1 MILNSRSWTKIY
13 IKIMEKVTQYVSV
26 VNQAYDIVKEKFN
39 NAQSV
44 EKAKADKNAL
54 VKELENDSCIKVPFV
69 GDFNAGKSSL
79 INSIIGREILPTN
92 ILPETAVSYELFYAA
107 DEKLEVWLD
116 DKLVQTVSVDQI
128 NSLQLTPNNLV
139 KLYLN
144 NAVVKDWN
152 DRNIVVVDMPGIDSG
167 VEAHNNAILHYVQ
180 DGNYFVLVSE
190 AEGGTLRSTTLNF
203 VDEIK
208 KYGASLAI
216 VISKADKKPVE
227 DVANIKAQIED
238 VAKRIVGPSTQV
250 ATASAVNHDFEGVL
264 SILNSIDANALVES
278 KYQGQVAGLIDSY
291 IAELG
296 LQMKLLLADKSDF
309 STRIEE
315 LKNAQALAIE
325 NIKKKADMAQSV
337 EGSADDILQDIAV
350 ALKSKA
356 AYIASLLYGQV
367 DSNVLNQEILTIVRP
382 VIVNSFKREISEYSD
397 VIGGAIQ
404 EFTIQ
409 VDEIVNDKNNKA
421 LVGAEELVGNL
432 LGKDILEKLL
442 KKGLDKLAE
451 RLIAYKGLST
461 LLKSLSKILGPVVT
475 IIINVIP
482 DLLRLIFGKSK
493 EQKIEELK
501 VKFASEVVGRIV
513 ESLRTPIEDMIKE
526 QRAEVDRNVAVLIES
541 ESQKYNDNIQAVMQ
555 QQEEEKAE
563 KEKKVASLNGVIG
576 QLNKLMQN
584 I

>member
-1 MILNSRSWTKIY
+1 MKA
-13 IKIMEKVTQYVSV
+13 MEKVIQYVSV
-26 VNQAYDIVKEKFN
+26 VNQAYNIVKENFN

-44 EKAKADKNAL
+44 EKAEADKSAL
-54 VKELENDSCIKVPFV
+54 VKELENDSYIKVPFV

-92 ILPETAVSYELFYAA
+92 ILPETAVSYELYYAA

-116 DKLVQTVSVDQI
+116 DKLIQTVPVDQI

-144 NAVVKDWN
+144 NPVVKDWN
-152 DRNIVVVDMPGIDSG
+152 DRNIIVVDMPGIDSG

-180 DGNYFVLVSE
+180 DGNFFVLVSE

-216 VISKADKKPVE
+216 VISKADKKPAE

-238 VAKRIVGPSTQV
+238 VAKRIVGSSTQV
-250 ATASAVNHDFEGVL
+250 ATASAVNHDFGGVL

-278 KYQGQVAGLIDSY
+278 KYQGQVTGLIDSY

-309 STRIEE
+309 SARIEE
-315 LKNAQALAIE
+315 LKKAQALAID
-325 NIKKKADMAQSV
+325 NIKKKANMAQSV

-356 AYIASLLYGQV
+356 AYIASLLYGQA

-409 VDEIVNDKNNKA
+409 VDEIINDKNNKA
-421 LVGAEELVGNL
+421 LAGAEDLVGKV
-432 LGKDILEKLL
+432 LGKEVLEELL

-475 IIINVIP
+475 IVINIIP

-513 ESLRTPIEDMIKE
+513 EALRTPVEDMIKE
-526 QRAEVDRNVAVLIES
+526 QRAEVDRNVAELIES

-563 KEKKVASLNGVIG
+563 REKKVASLNGVIG
-576 QLNKLMQN
+576 QLSALKQN

>member
-1 MILNSRSWTKIY
+1 
-13 IKIMEKVTQYVSV
+13 MEKVSQYVSV
-26 VNQAYDIVKEKFN
+26 VNQAYNIVKENFN

-44 EKAKADKNAL
+44 EKAEADKSAL
-54 VKELENDSCIKVPFV
+54 VKELENDSYIKVPFV

-92 ILPETAVSYELFYAA
+92 ILPETAVSYELYYAV

-116 DKLVQTVSVDQI
+116 DKLVQTVPVDQI

-152 DRNIVVVDMPGIDSG
+152 DRNIIVVDMPGIDSG

-180 DGNYFVLVSE
+180 DGNFFVLVSE

-208 KYGASLAI
+208 KYGASLVI
-216 VISKADKKPVE
+216 VISKADKKPAE

-238 VAKRIVGPSTQV
+238 VAKRIVGSSTQV

-264 SILNSIDANALVES
+264 SILNSIDANALVKS
-278 KYQGQVAGLIDSY
+278 KYQGQVTDLIDNY
-291 IAELG
+291 IVELG

-309 STRIEE
+309 TTRIEE
-315 LKNAQALAIE
+315 LKKAQALAIE

-337 EGSADDILQDIAV
+337 EGSAEDILQDIAV

-356 AYIASLLYGQV
+356 AYIASLLYGQA
-367 DSNVLNQEILTIVRP
+367 DSNVVNQEILTIVRP

-409 VDEIVNDKNNKA
+409 VDEIINDKNNKA
-421 LVGAEELVGNL
+421 LAGAEDLVGKV
-432 LGKDILEKLL
+432 LGKEVLEELL

-475 IIINVIP
+475 IVINIIP

-513 ESLRTPIEDMIKE
+513 EALRTPVEDMIKE
-526 QRAEVDRNVAVLIES
+526 QRAEVDRNVAELIES

-563 KEKKVASLNGVIG
+563 REKKVASLNGVIG
-576 QLNKLMQN
+576 QLSALKQN

>member
-1 MILNSRSWTKIY
+1 
-13 IKIMEKVTQYVSV
+13 MEKVTQYVSV
-26 VNQAYDIVKEKFN
+26 VNQAYNIVKENFN

-44 EKAKADKNAL
+44 EKAEEGKRAL
-54 VKELENDSCIKVPFV
+54 VKELENDSYIKVPFV

-92 ILPETAVSYELFYAA
+92 ILPETAVSYELYYAA

-116 DKLVQTVSVDQI
+116 DKLVQTVSVDKI

-152 DRNIVVVDMPGIDSG
+152 DRNIIVVDMPGIDSG

-208 KYGASLAI
+208 KYGASLAL
-216 VISKADKKPVE
+216 VISKADKKPAIE
-227 DVANIKAQIED
+227 IANIKAQIVD
-238 VAKRIVGPSTQV
+238 VAKRIIGSSTQV

-264 SILNSIDANALVES
+264 NILNSLDANALVKS
-278 KYQGQVAGLIDSY
+278 KYQGQVTGLIDNY
-291 IAELG
+291 IVELG
-296 LQMKLLLADKSDF
+296 LQIKLLLTDKSDF
-309 STRIEE
+309 SARIEE
-315 LKNAQALAIE
+315 LKKAQALAIE
-325 NIKKKADMAQSV
+325 NIKKKADIAQSV
-337 EGSADDILQDIAV
+337 EGSAEDILQDIAV

-356 AYIASLLYGQV
+356 AYIASLLYGQA
-367 DSNVLNQEILTIVRP
+367 DSNIVNQEILTIVRP

-404 EFTIQ
+404 EFNIQ
-409 VDEIVNDKNNKA
+409 VDEIINDKNNKA
-421 LVGAEELVGNL
+421 LAGAEDLVGKV
-432 LGKDILEKLL
+432 LGKEVLEELL

-461 LLKSLSKILGPVVT
+461 LLKSLGKILGPVVT
-475 IIINVIP
+475 IVINIIP

-493 EQKIEELK
+493 DQKIEELK

-513 ESLRTPIEDMIKE
+513 EALRTPVEDMIKE
-526 QRAEVDRNVAVLIES
+526 QRAEVDRNVEELIES

-563 KEKKVASLNGVIG
+563 REKKIVSLNGVIG
-576 QLNKLMQN
+576 QLSALKQN
-584 I
+584 IL